1 MRLASHNSWSYASPK
16 YWYMYP
22 FRFMAR
28 CQKQSIPYQ
37 WNAGVRM
44 FDLRLFF
51 DKKGNLLVRHG
62 IMSFSISIE
71 KLLADLDYL
80 NRKTSEGPVYVRVLL
95 EQNHKVKSQEF
106 QELKFKEFCELLDNS
121 FNKIYFLEGRRK
133 YDWKQLYNFHYITPP
148 IIHCYSS
155 TTSMFGSDKNKW
167 YAKLDDFWPWLYA
180 QIHNAD
186 NYAKYL
192 NSDNFIMFD
201 FI

>member
-1 MRLASHNSWSYASPK
+1 MRLASHNSWSYARPK

-28 CQKQSIPYQ
+28 CQKHSIINQ

-51 DKKGNLLVRHG
+51 SKDGLLIRHG
-62 IMSFSISIE
+62 ILSFDISVE
-71 KLLADLDYL
+71 KLLADLQFL
-80 NRKTSEGPVYVRVLL
+80 NDKGKQEPVYVRVLL
-95 EQNHKVKSQEF
+95 EQNHKVKSQEY
-106 QELKFKEFCELLDNS
+106 QEEKFTEFCEMIDRT

-133 YDWKQLYNFHYITPP
+133 YDWKQLYNSHFITPN
-148 IIHCYSS
+148 ITHCYSS
-155 TTSMFGSDKNKW
+155 TTSMFGSNKNKW

-186 NYAKYL
+186 NYAKHL
-192 NSDNFIMFD
+192 GSDNFIMFD